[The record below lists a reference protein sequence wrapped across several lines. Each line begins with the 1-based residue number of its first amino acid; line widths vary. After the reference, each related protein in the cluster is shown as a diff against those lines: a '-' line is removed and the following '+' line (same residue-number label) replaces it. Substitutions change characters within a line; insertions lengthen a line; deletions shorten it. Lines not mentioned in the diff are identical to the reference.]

1 MRTVFA
7 LAITALIFAFS
18 GWLFAA
24 VLPAPA
30 AWILAGVVAAI
41 ELIGAAKNGTGS
53 GLRAL
58 IKLNLTLL
66 AWPAAALLMQYAG
79 VVADRP
85 ARIAL
90 AAAVAS
96 AAGIAASRHGSGA
109 DSQRLWS
116 VIAAVSIPLYA
127 VLHTIALHTLDPLAL
142 SASCLAAGV
151 AVLVARGALVW
162 PDDHR
167 AWMLV
172 GAAVAGAAAALC
184 AVPLVI

>member
-1 MRTVFA
+1 MKTLFTILVTVLIYFA
-7 LAITALIFAFS
+7 AA
-18 GWLFAA
+18 WLFAA

-30 AWILAGVVAAI
+30 AWSFAVVVAAI
-41 ELIGAAKNGTGS
+41 EFIGASKNGIGS

-58 IKLNLTLL
+58 IKLDLTLL
-66 AWPAAALLMQYAG
+66 AWPAAALALQFAS
-79 VVADRP
+79 VADRP

-116 VIAAVSIPLYA
+116 VVAAVAIPLYA
-127 VLHTIALHTLDPLAL
+127 LLHTIALPVLDPLAL
-142 SASCLAAGV
+142 TAACIAAGI
-151 AVLVARGALVW
+151 AVLVARSALVW

-167 AWMLV
+167 AWLAI
-172 GAAVAGAAAALC
+172 GAAACGAAAAIC
-184 AVPLVI
+184 AVPLVL